1 MAPLNPALRAYADRG
16 LAAPPAWE
24 FALADLR
31 AGPESESDELWG
43 GPADEVAEVR
53 DVMIEHAEGSL
64 RARVYRPKSDGDLPG
79 LVWLHGGGW
88 VVGSIESH
96 DHVCRAI
103 AARTPCCVV
112 ALDYQLAP
120 EHPFPAALDD
130 AWAGLRWTRE
140 NAGELG
146 IDPSRV
152 AIGGDSA
159 GGNLAAVTAI
169 RARDAGVPLALQ
181 VLVYPVTDAQL
192 ESDSYAVHASGLN
205 LTLEKMRWYWDQ
217 YLDGADP
224 LDAQASP
231 IMASDL
237 SALAPALVQL
247 AEYDPLCSEGQIY
260 GQRLADAGVEATVT
274 LYEGTIHGFLR
285 MPALTGSADDALA
298 QIAAA
303 LRSSGI
309 RGVRSDGS
317 LAV

>member
-1 MAPLNPALRAYADRG
+1 MTTCVGRLPLG
-16 LAAPPAWE
+16 PPAAWSP
-24 FALADLR
+24 LTTN
-31 AGPESESDELWG
+31 
-43 GPADEVAEVR
+43 
-53 DVMIEHAEGSL
+53 SL
-64 RARVYRPKSDGDLPG
+64 PSTRFQQPWMMLGRVSAG
-79 LVWLHGGGW
+79 LV
-88 VVGSIESH
+88 
-96 DHVCRAI
+96 
-103 AARTPCCVV
+103 RTP
-112 ALDYQLAP
+112 AS
-120 EHPFPAALDD
+120 
-130 AWAGLRWTRE
+130 
-140 NAGELG
+140 
-146 IDPSRV
+146 PSRA